1 MKKALTVVLV
11 LGLMI
16 GLSSLAGDSSIQKP
30 KAKVIMGLLLMMF
43 AANQLFRAIS
53 ASI

>member
-1 MKKALTVVLV
+1 MI
-11 LGLMI
+11 LMAT
-16 GLSSLAGDSSIQKP
+16 GFDKVQQLIQKP